1 MLPPSEFSV
10 DLALSEWLVA
20 CAVTL
25 VAALI
30 QGTIGFGYAVL
41 AVPVLSLMDPRLA
54 PVPQILTA
62 LPLSVWAFA
71 REWRAV
77 DWRGA
82 VWVLCGRVP
91 GALLGALLLAM
102 STQRTLD
109 FLIGASVL
117 AAVTLLSTDLRLKRS
132 PWVDGAA
139 GMFGS
144 LSGHVSGISGPPIAL
159 LFRDASGPVLRATL
173 GIIFTLGILLTLGLR
188 ASTGH
193 ISVQDGWVAAAL
205 LVPMLIGMRL
215 SRHLH
220 GLVQGRTLRRALLTT
235 SAIAAV
241 GLIGRALVGTP

>member
-1 MLPPSEFSV
+1 MNLT
-10 DLALSEWLVA
+10 LSEWLVA

-41 AVPVLSLMDPRLA
+41 AVPVLSLVDPRLA

-62 LPLSVWAFA
+62 LPLSLWAFA

-82 VWVLCGRVP
+82 IWVLVGRIP
-91 GALLGALLLAM
+91 GALLGAFSLAL

-117 AAVTLLSTDLRLKRS
+117 AAVALLATELRLKRS
-132 PWVDGAA
+132 PWVDCAA
-139 GMFGS
+139 GTFGS
-144 LSGHVSGISGPPIAL
+144 FSGYVSGISGPPIAL
-159 LFRDASGPVLRATL
+159 LFRDSSGPALRATL
-173 GIIFTLGILLTLGLR
+173 GLIFTFGIVLTVGLR

-193 ISVQDGWVAAAL
+193 ISLQDGWVAAVL

-220 GLVQGRTLRRALLTT
+220 GLVQGPTLRRALLAT
-235 SAIAAV
+235 SAIAAF
-241 GLIGRALVGTP
+241 GLMGRALLGTP

>member
-1 MLPPSEFSV
+1 MN
-10 DLALSEWLVA
+10 LAVSEWLVV
-20 CAVTL
+20 CLVTL

-30 QGTIGFGYAVL
+30 QGTIGLGYAVL
-41 AVPVLSLMDPRLA
+41 AVPLLSLLDPRLA

-82 VWVLCGRVP
+82 VWVLVGRVP

-102 STQRTLD
+102 SSQRTLD

-117 AAVTLLSTDLRLKRS
+117 AAVALLSTDLRLKRS
-132 PWVDGAA
+132 PWVDCAA
-139 GMFGS
+139 GTFGS
-144 LSGHVSGISGPPIAL
+144 LSGYVSGISGPPIAL
-159 LFRDASGPVLRATL
+159 LFRDASGPVLRSTL
-173 GIIFTLGILLTLGLR
+173 GVIFTLGVLLTLGLR

-193 ISVQDGWVAAAL
+193 ISVQDGWVAAVL

-215 SRHLH
+215 SRYLH
-220 GLVQGRTLRRALLTT
+220 GLIQGRLLRRALLTT
-235 SAIAAV
+235 SAIAAL
-241 GLIGRALVGTP
+241 GLIARGLVGTP